1 LSGIASGSGLVF
13 NDSLAA
19 DLIFVFNKLLH
30 FFKGQPEEVFIPL
43 SDYSLMGADMHSHLI
58 PAIDDGSTDM
68 ESTLAMLR
76 EFEQLGFKRIIT
88 TPHVVTDG
96 YNNSSATILAGRD
109 KVRAAMKA
117 NNIQMEFDAA
127 AEYYLDESMYPKI
140 EQKDLLTF
148 GKNYLL
154 IELSY
159 LERQFNVDEMIYRL
173 QIAGYRIVLA
183 HPERYPYYY
192 ENDFK
197 TYTSFKD
204 RNVFLQVNLGSLT
217 GKYGKNAKL
226 TAERLID
233 NNMVDFVG
241 SDLHKVTQFETLR
254 DTLNSKHLHKILH
267 YEKLL
272 NRTLV

>member
-1 LSGIASGSGLVF
+1 MVF
-13 NDSLAA
+13 NNSLAA
-19 DLIFVFNKLLH
+19 DLIFVFNKLRN
-30 FFKGQPEEVFIPL
+30 FFTGHPEEVFIPL

-76 EFEQLGFKRIIT
+76 EFQQLGFKRIIT

-254 DTLNSKHLHKILH
+254 DTLHSKHLHKILH

>member
-1 LSGIASGSGLVF
+1 
-13 NDSLAA
+13 
-19 DLIFVFNKLLH
+19 
-30 FFKGQPEEVFIPL
+30 
-43 SDYSLMGADMHSHLI
+43 MHSHLI
-58 PAIDDGSTDM
+58 PGIDDGSTDM
-68 ESTLAMLR
+68 ESTLAMIR
-76 EFEQLGFKRIIT
+76 QFQALGFKRIIT
-88 TPHVVTDG
+88 TPHVVSDG
-96 YNNSSATILAGRD
+96 YNNSSATILEGRD
-109 KVRAAMKA
+109 KVRQALQTQ
-117 NNIQMEFDAA
+117 NIDIALDAA

-159 LERQFNVDEMIYRL
+159 MERQFNVDEMIYRL
-173 QIAGYRIVLA
+173 QVAGYRIVLA

-204 RNVFLQVNLGSLT
+204 RNVYLQVNLGSLS

-241 SDLHKVTQFETLR
+241 SDLHKLTQFDTLRETLQ
-254 DTLNSKHLHKILH
+254 SKHLQKILQ
-267 YEKLL
+267 YDKLL